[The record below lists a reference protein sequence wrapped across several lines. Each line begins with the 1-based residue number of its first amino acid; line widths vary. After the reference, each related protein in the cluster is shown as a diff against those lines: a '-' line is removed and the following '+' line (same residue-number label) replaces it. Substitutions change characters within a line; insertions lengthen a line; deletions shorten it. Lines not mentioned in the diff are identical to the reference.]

1 LKFMKNQNAI
11 LVFPASALVGSLAP
25 GARAQTTINT
35 IGATIGTGQVY
46 DLNLNGDGSTNFA
59 IRFDGKSSTDTTTW
73 NKTTAPFV
81 SARPQDTTDA
91 TQDTYV
97 LGNLDAAQSANTV
110 GFPLAGPGATIG
122 PGYLTAGGVGYL
134 YQDYNGNTV
143 GGWSSTSISD
153 GYVGL
158 ELVSGG
164 GSVTN
169 FGWVEIAYNYNGG
182 TGSTIDVLRDAFDDT
197 PNDSLTTPATVPEPS
212 TLALAGL
219 AATGLAFGLRIR
231 FKQHA

>member
-1 LKFMKNQNAI
+1 MKNQNAV
-11 LVFPASALVGSLAP
+11 LFFSASALVGSFAT

-35 IGATIGTGQVY
+35 IDATIGTGQVY
-46 DLNLNGDGSTNFA
+46 DLNLNGDGTVNYA

-73 NKTTAPFV
+73 TKTTAPFV
-81 SARPQDTTDA
+81 SARTQDTGDA

-110 GFPLAGPGATIG
+110 GFPLAGPGTTIG
-122 PGYLTAGGVGYL
+122 PGYLTPGAVGYI
-134 YQDYNGNTV
+134 YQDYNGNIV
-143 GGWSSTSISD
+143 GGWSPTSVSD

-169 FGWVEIAYNYNGG
+169 YGWVELAYNYNGG
-182 TGSTIDVLRDAFDDT
+182 SSSTIEVLRDAYDAT
-197 PNDSLTTPATVPEPS
+197 PNDPLTTPATVPEPS
-212 TLALAGL
+212 TMALIGVTGTALALGMRNRSKRTA
-219 AATGLAFGLRIR
+219 
-231 FKQHA
+231 

>member
-1 LKFMKNQNAI
+1 MKNQNAV
-11 LVFPASALVGSLAP
+11 LVFSASALVGSFAT
-25 GARAQTTINT
+25 GARAQTTINN

-46 DLNLNGDGSTNFA
+46 NLNLNGDGTVNYA

-81 SARPQDTTDA
+81 SARTQDTGDA
-91 TQDTYV
+91 MQDTYV

-110 GFPLAGPGATIG
+110 GFPLAGPGTVIG
-122 PGYLTAGGVGYL
+122 PGYLTPGAVGYI

-169 FGWVEIAYNYNGG
+169 YGWVELSYDYNGG
-182 TGSTIDVLRDAFDDT
+182 TGSTIGVIRDAYDAT
-197 PNDSLTTPATVPEPS
+197 PNEALTTPAPAPEPS
-212 TLALAGL
+212 TIALAGL
-219 AATGLAFGLRIR
+219 AGTALIFSLRNR
-231 FKQHA
+231 CQRPA